1 MIIFNLKDDDL
12 VQNISAQVATDAQH
26 RPYAISGKIF
36 RLSGAGVS
44 LLEA

>member
-36 RLSGAGVS
+36 RLSGSGVS
-44 LLEA
+44 VLES